1 VAIRQR
7 AAIAGMTIAA
17 LVSASILVPVS
28 PAAAYQQTGTFG
40 PDGTATVPSGVAV
53 SITGSGDVALGA
65 AVASLPAATTSPA
78 GAATAPAIGVSV
90 SGDAAIDS
98 TYHQVGT
105 LTVGF
110 SRPVRNPRLHLFD
123 LGSAGFATRLVLTSP
138 GLALVPRAGWNGWT
152 VSSTQAA
159 PSTVAVTATSGC
171 GMVSSGSPR
180 GCGSIEVLGLASS
193 VTFRVDAARTTIT
206 GASTATGD
214 SFDVNA
220 TLDEDLANAAA
231 SYGGAA
237 HAISDLSIG
246 ARVTADNPNAMA
258 GSTPAIQTSDTN
270 DAAIT
275 FPPLSTSSAGQP
287 YAITVPV
294 AGVSAPATLAGWI
307 DINDNGHFDAAERA
321 TATVP
326 TGATSATLRWSKV
339 PTVVPGPARPVRL
352 RLGYNSAQV
361 ASPTGYADSGEV
373 EDHTV
378 NIAGT
383 GARTASCTG
392 TTYVRVGSALETGN
406 LETGN
411 LETVDL
417 ATGALT
423 AIGELADPTG
433 GLAWNPQDALL
444 YGAAAHGLAAIDPA
458 TGATLSTFTPSG
470 FPSGHISGGTVDAAG
485 TFYAIVLNSNTL
497 VAVDLNPSSSDY
509 RSATRTTFTGAA
521 VSSGDIALNPADG
534 MLYLIDPTTD
544 DLSRIDPSTGARTK
558 LGRVA
563 GASGTAEVFDSIG
576 NLYDIGSDGTITQ
589 VDLTGPHAAVHRVV
603 APSAQAASFTAAITD
618 AAGCLT
624 ADDFGDAPSSYGT
637 PYNGVLK
644 GLALGS
650 DVDAEPGPV
659 ADTGGTFDGLGD
671 DRGDGRDDEDAL
683 TAFPS
688 VAVDSP
694 AFNVTVPV
702 INQTGSDATLAGW
715 IDADGDGTFEASER
729 ATVTVPAGAKSAT
742 LSWTGLSGLTVGTT
756 YARLRLD
763 AGTVADPSPTGAGP
777 AGEIE
782 DYPVRVHKVPVITA
796 PIAGALLA
804 GRTPVISGTAEP
816 GGALSV
822 ADGATTVCSTT
833 VTPAGTWACTPIAA
847 LADGSHTF
855 TPTNLAA
862 DGDQQVGSPVTV
874 TIDGTPPSTPAIA
887 DPVGNAWSSTAR
899 PVISGTGET
908 SASIT
913 VSSGGHIVCST
924 TVAAGVW
931 SCTPSAPLT
940 AGSDALTAT
949 AKDAAGNTSTSPTV
963 IVNIDTTPPPA
974 PVIASPTDGA
984 TVGGEAVPLISGT
997 GEPSDTIT
1005 VADGS
1010 GSAVCVAT
1018 VTTGGTWSCTA
1029 TAPIPDGPVTL
1040 TPTATDL
1047 AGNSTPGT
1055 STRLTID
1062 TTAPPA
1068 AVITNPRSGSAINT
1082 TRPTITGSGEPGDV
1096 VSVRSGD
1103 TLLCSATVAAG
1114 GTWNCVTGTALPAGS
1129 SSLVPTQVDGGGNTT
1144 VGAAVTI
1151 LVDTTPPPAP
1161 GVVAPASGAFVNS
1174 RTPVFSGTGE
1184 AGDTIEVTRSGMSAV
1199 ICSGVVAL
1207 AGTWSC
1213 VPSSALPSGLVRFVA
1228 TATDRAGNTAA
1239 GATRSITVDTTPPPA
1254 AVITAP
1260 GSGSI
1265 TNNPRVRIG
1274 GTGEVGDTV
1283 DVTDGTGANVCTV
1296 TVAATGAWSCTPATS
1311 LADGQVTLTP
1321 TATDRAGNV
1330 TPGAASIVR
1339 IDTTPPPPP
1348 TVSSPTRGGYLASH
1362 TPTVA
1367 GTGEPDD
1374 TITVADSHGDAVCS
1388 TIVAAAPAGASRG
1401 AWKCTAGRS
1410 LADGTWSLIATETD
1424 AAGNSTAGAPD
1435 RFVIDTTAPGA
1446 PQIVTPA
1453 NGSVT
1458 NDRQIPISGTGDD
1471 GSLVTV
1477 RAGAV
1482 LVCSTTVTADGE
1494 WSCRS
1499 GAPEPDGTVTLV
1511 AIATDHAGNSTA
1523 GPSTSYTTDATP
1535 PPASTIDSPVAGTT
1549 IFTDTPVISGH
1560 GEADDTVIV
1569 ASGDTSICIA
1579 TVQAAGDW
1587 SCPVADPLPD
1597 GSVTLNTV
1605 ATDVAGNQTAGTAIQ
1620 IRVDS
1625 GLPVAAVIVAPTDG
1639 AYVATGTPAISGTGE
1654 AGDTVRVTDGDGT
1667 SVCISVVGRN
1677 GSWACTPVQTLP
1689 QGLVTLSP
1697 NTTDP
1702 QGNDIPGS
1710 PIQIT
1715 VDTTAP
1721 PAARVT
1727 APAAGADVSSRPT
1740 ISGTGEAD
1748 DTVDVTD
1755 SLGADVCVGTVSAA
1769 GTWSCTASQALPIGS
1784 VTLTPTATDRAG
1796 NVTPGNPV
1804 TVNVIVN

>member
-17 LVSASILVPVS
+17 LVGVSVIAPAS

-53 SITGSGDVALGA
+53 SITGSGDVALGS
-65 AVASLPAATTSPA
+65 AVAAPPAATTSPV
-78 GAATAPAIGVSV
+78 GAANAPAIGVSV
-90 SGDAAIDS
+90 SDDASIDS
-98 TYHQVGT
+98 SYHQVGT

-110 SRPVRNPRLHLFD
+110 SRPVRDPRLHLFD

-159 PSTVAVTATSGC
+159 PSAVAVTATSSC
-171 GMVSSGSPR
+171 GPVPSGSPR
-180 GCGSIEVLGLASS
+180 GCGSIEVLGLTNS

-206 GASTATGD
+206 GASTATSD

-246 ARVTADNPNAMA
+246 AGVTADNPDAMA
-258 GSTPAIQTSDTN
+258 GSIPAIQTSDTN
-270 DAAIT
+270 DAAMT

-307 DINDNGHFDAAERA
+307 DINDNGHFDPAERA

-339 PTVVPGPARPVRL
+339 PTVVPGPDRPVRL

-378 NIAGT
+378 TIAGT
-383 GARTASCTG
+383 GARTASCAG
-392 TTYVRVGSALETGN
+392 TTYVRAGSA
-406 LETGN
+406 

-417 ATGALT
+417 ATGTLT
-423 AIGELADPTG
+423 ATGDLDGPTG

-444 YGAAAHGLAAIDPA
+444 YGAAASGLSAIDPA

-470 FPSGHISGGTVDAAG
+470 FPSGHISGGTVDDAG
-485 TFYAIVLNSNTL
+485 MFYAIVLNSNTL
-497 VAVDLNPSSSDY
+497 VAVNLNPSSPDY
-509 RSATRTTFTGAA
+509 RTATRTTFAGAA

-544 DLSRIDPSTGARTK
+544 DLSRIDPSTGARTQ

-563 GASGTAEVFDSIG
+563 GASGTAEVFDAIG

-589 VDLTGPHAAVHRVV
+589 VDLTGPRAAAHRVV
-603 APSAQAASFTAAITD
+603 APSAQAVSNTDAITD
-618 AAGCLT
+618 AAGCLS

-694 AFNVTVPV
+694 SFSVTVPV
-702 INQTGSDATLAGW
+702 VNQTGSDATLAGW

-729 ATVTVPAGAKSAT
+729 ATVAVPAGATSAT

-782 DYPVRVHKVPVITA
+782 DYPVRVHKVPAITS
-796 PIAGALLA
+796 PVAGALLA

-833 VTPAGTWACTPIAA
+833 VTPAGTWACTPIGA

-862 DGDQQVGSPVTV
+862 DGDRQVGSPVTV
-874 TIDGTPPSTPAIA
+874 TIDGTPPSTPAIT
-887 DPVGNAWSSTAR
+887 DPAANAWSSTAR

-908 SASIT
+908 SASIA
-913 VSSGGHIVCST
+913 VSSGGDTVCTT
-924 TVAAGVW
+924 TVAAGAW
-931 SCTPSAPLT
+931 SCTPLTPLP

-963 IVNIDTTPPPA
+963 IVNVDTTPPPA
-974 PVIASPTDGA
+974 PVIASPADGA

-1029 TAPIPDGPVTL
+1029 TAAIPDGPVTL

-1047 AGNSTPGT
+1047 AGNSTPGN

-1068 AVITNPRSGSAINT
+1068 AVITSPRSGAAINT
-1082 TRPTITGSGEPGDV
+1082 TTPTITGTGEPGDV
-1096 VSVRSGD
+1096 VSVRAGD
-1103 TLLCSATVAAG
+1103 TLLCSAAVAAG
-1114 GTWNCVTGTALPAGS
+1114 GTWTCVTGTALPAGS

-1144 VGAAVTI
+1144 AGTAVTI

-1161 GVVAPASGAFVNS
+1161 AVVAPASGAFVNS
-1174 RTPVFSGTGE
+1174 RTPVFSGSGE
-1184 AGDTIEVTRSGMSAV
+1184 AGDTIEVSRSETSAV
-1199 ICSGVVAL
+1199 ICSGVVAS

-1213 VPSSALPSGLVRFVA
+1213 VPSIALPSGSVTFIA
-1228 TATDRAGNTAA
+1228 TATDQAGNTAA
-1239 GATRSITVDTTPPPA
+1239 STTRSFTVDTTPPPA
-1254 AVITAP
+1254 AVITTPA
-1260 GSGSI
+1260 SGSI
-1265 TNNPRVRIG
+1265 TNNPRFLID

-1296 TVAATGAWSCTPATS
+1296 TVAATGAWSCTPAAS
-1311 LADGQVTLTP
+1311 FADGQVTLTP
-1321 TATDRAGNV
+1321 TATDLAGNV
-1330 TPGAASIVR
+1330 TPGAASIIR

-1348 TVSSPTRGGYLASH
+1348 TVSSPASGAYLASH

-1388 TIVAAAPAGASRG
+1388 TIVEAAPAGAARG
-1401 AWKCTAGRS
+1401 AWKCTSGRA
-1410 LADGTWSLIATETD
+1410 LAEGTWSLIATETD
-1424 AAGNSTAGAPD
+1424 AAGNSTAGAPAK
-1435 RFVIDTTAPGA
+1435 FVIDTTPPGA

-1458 NDRQIPISGTGDD
+1458 NDRQITISGAGDG

-1482 LVCSTTVTADGE
+1482 LVCTSTVTADGE
-1494 WSCRS
+1494 WSCKS
-1499 GAPEPDGTVTLV
+1499 GAPESDGTVTLV
-1511 AIATDHAGNSTA
+1511 AIATDLAGNTTA
-1523 GPSTSYTTDATP
+1523 GPSTSYTIDGTP
-1535 PPASTIDSPVAGTT
+1535 PPAATIDSPVAGTT

-1569 ASGDTSICIA
+1569 ASGDASVCIA

-1605 ATDVAGNQTAGTAIQ
+1605 ATDVAGNQTAGTPVQ

-1625 GLPVAAVIVAPTDG
+1625 GLPVAAVIVAPADG

-1654 AGDTVRVTDGDGT
+1654 AGDTVRVTDADGT
-1667 SVCISVVGRN
+1667 SVCISVVGQD
-1677 GSWACTPVQTLP
+1677 GSWSCTPVQALP

-1697 NTTDP
+1697 NTTDQ

-1715 VDTTAP
+1715 IDTTAP

-1727 APAAGADVSSRPT
+1727 APVAGAAVSSRPT
-1740 ISGTGEAD
+1740 ISGTGEAN

-1755 SLGADVCVGTVSAA
+1755 SLGADVCVGTVSTA
-1769 GTWSCTASQALPIGS
+1769 GTWSCTASQALPTGP

-1796 NVTPGNPV
+1796 NVTPGDPV
-1804 TVNVIVN
+1804 TVTVALG